1 MLLVLLMIYWEL
13 DSQFEDL
20 AAALSLCLR
29 EVRELSEVA
38 IASFRI
44 PHCFF
49 SFHVAEIGQPCPDT
63 DGNCSF

>member
-1 MLLVLLMIYWEL
+1 MLLDLLMIYWEL

-29 EVRELSEVA
+29 EVRELSAVA
-38 IASFRI
+38 IANSHI

-49 SFHVAEIGQPCPDT
+49 SFHVAKIGQPCTDT